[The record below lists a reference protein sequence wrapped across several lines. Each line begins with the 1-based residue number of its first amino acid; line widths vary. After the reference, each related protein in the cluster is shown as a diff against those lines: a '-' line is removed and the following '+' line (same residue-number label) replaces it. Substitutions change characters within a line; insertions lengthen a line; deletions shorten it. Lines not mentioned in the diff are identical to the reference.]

1 MSFFSFLRK
10 GFVRTSVVV
19 LLTIQVV
26 NVCIDPHDNFLG
38 AHDMAVNE
46 VESCIEFVL
55 EVVLDQTD
63 AVKETDEHDNTTTK
77 HSSMTLLFC
86 VAPNRILSGSPAHP
100 FSTKSI
106 VHPADRISSV
116 LLPVI
121 SPPPKSA

>member
-1 MSFFSFLRK
+1 MPFFSFLRK
-10 GFVRTSVVV
+10 GFVRTSIVL
-19 LLTIQVV
+19 LLTIQVI

-55 EVVLDQTD
+55 EIVLNQDD

-86 VAPNRILSGSPAHP
+86 VTPNRIVSETSLHTL
-100 FSTKSI
+100 STKSF
-106 VHPADRISSV
+106 VPSADRIPSV

-121 SPPPKSA
+121 SPPPKKS